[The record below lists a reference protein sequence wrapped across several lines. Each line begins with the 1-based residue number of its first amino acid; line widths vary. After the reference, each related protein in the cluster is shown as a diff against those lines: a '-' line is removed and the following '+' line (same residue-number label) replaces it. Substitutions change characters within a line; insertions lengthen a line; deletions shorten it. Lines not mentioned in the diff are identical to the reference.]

1 VQEIFDFNPVAAV
14 PGPLWH
20 TRFNNF
26 APRIGAAYSTNQTDL
41 ALRRRFNLA
50 AFEIAKSNPRPRLG
64 WLRAIR
70 EWALNPR
77 RVKAR
82 DPFTEPYL
90 HELHRRMFNH
100 TWKWA
105 GTYRNTE
112 KNIGVLVHEIRN
124 RIPALLGNTRY
135 WVDHQTFPADEIAIR
150 FHHELVGVIQP
161 FPNGNGRHA
170 RLHADVV
177 AVKLDRSEFTWGQN
191 SIVGTG
197 PAREAYTR
205 ALRAADNGDIQEL
218 LKFARS

>member
-1 VQEIFDFNPVAAV
+1 MTNISNLNLS
-14 PGPLWH
+14 PGNTPLE
-20 TRFNNF
+20 
-26 APRIGAAYSTNQTDL
+26 PDEL
-41 ALRRRFNLA
+41 AQLIPNLA
-50 AFEIAKSNPRPRLG
+50 TKGELDEWERKNIIEAYA
-64 WLRAIR
+64 
-70 EWALNPR
+70 WALNPR
-77 RVKAR
+77 RVKAS

-90 HELHRRMFNH
+90 RELHRRMFNR

-112 KNIGVLVHEIRN
+112 KNIGVLVHEIRD

-150 FHHELVGVIQP
+150 FHHELVGVIHP

-170 RLHADVV
+170 RLHADVI
-177 AVKLDRSEFTWGQN
+177 AVKLERPEFTWGQN

-197 PAREAYTR
+197 PTREAYIR
-205 ALRAADNGDIQEL
+205 ALQAADHGNIQEL